1 MENPSLWAICAL
13 VKPSIRVMLGSM
25 GFLANSALAVG
36 ATGVGSLTYGLVE
49 AQAFKV
55 RELDLA
61 LLPAGSESIRVLHI
75 SDLHITPAQTRK
87 INWVKS
93 LAKLEPDFVVGTG
106 DFLAHQLAVPA
117 VIEAMNEL
125 LEIPGAFVL
134 GSNDY
139 FAPKIKNPLMYF
151 SKDREIETTG
161 IALPTSDLVD
171 ELADA
176 GWLDLNNKQS
186 ITEINGV
193 KFHFRG
199 TDDPHIKRDDYA
211 AVAGSFDAAAFAFGV
226 THAPYRRV
234 LQSFAA
240 DKADLVL
247 AGHTHGGQI
256 CIPFYGALVTNC
268 DLPLGQAKGYSTF
281 GESRMPM
288 HVSAGVG
295 TSPFAQ
301 VRIACRPEATLITLS
316 AKLTKD

>member
-1 MENPSLWAICAL
+1 
-13 VKPSIRVMLGSM
+13 VKLSIRVMLGSM

-36 ATGVGSLTYGLVE
+36 TTGVASLAYGLAE
-49 AQAFKV
+49 AQAFKI
-55 RELDLA
+55 RELNLA
-61 LLPAGSESIRVLHI
+61 LLPADSEPIRVLHI

-117 VIEAMNEL
+117 VVEAMNEL
-125 LEIPGAFVL
+125 LDLPGAFVL

-139 FAPKIKNPLMYF
+139 YAPTFKNPLMYF
-151 SKDREIETTG
+151 NTAREIHVKG
-161 IALPTSDLVD
+161 SALPTADLVE
-171 ELADA
+171 ELTDA
-176 GWLDLNNKQS
+176 GWLNLNNNQS
-186 ITEINGV
+186 MTEIKGL

-199 TDDPHIKRDDYA
+199 TDDPHIKRDNYA
-211 AVAGSFDAAAFAFGV
+211 AVAGPFEANAFAFGV

-234 LQSFAA
+234 LQSFET

-256 CIPFYGALVTNC
+256 CLPFYGALVTNC
-268 DLPLGQAKGYSTF
+268 DLPQRKAKGLSSF
-281 GESRMPM
+281 GESEMPL

-301 VRIACRPEATLITLS
+301 IRIACRPEATLLTLS
-316 AKLTKD
+316 AKRI

>member
-1 MENPSLWAICAL
+1 
-13 VKPSIRVMLGSM
+13 MLGSM
-25 GFLANSALAVG
+25 GFLANSALAIG
-36 ATGVGSLTYGLVE
+36 ATGVVSLAYGLVE

-117 VIEAMNEL
+117 VVEAMNEL
-125 LEIPGAFVL
+125 LDIPGAYVL

-139 FAPKIKNPLMYF
+139 FAPSFKNPFMYF
-151 SKDREIETTG
+151 NKKREIRAEGT
-161 IALPTSDLVD
+161 ALPTSDLVD
-171 ELADA
+171 ELNDA

-186 ITEINGV
+186 TAVINGV
-193 KFHFRG
+193 KIHFRG
-199 TDDPHIKRDDYA
+199 TDDPHINKDDYA
-211 AVAGSFDAAAFAFGV
+211 AVAGAFDSDAFAFGV

-234 LQSFAA
+234 LQSFET

-268 DLPLGQAKGYSTF
+268 DLPQGQAKGFSTF
-281 GESRMPM
+281 GESEMPL

-316 AKLTKD
+316 AKAN

>member
-1 MENPSLWAICAL
+1 
-13 VKPSIRVMLGSM
+13 MLGSM
-25 GFLANSALAVG
+25 GFLANSALAIG

-117 VIEAMNEL
+117 VVEAMNEL
-125 LEIPGAFVL
+125 LDIPGAYVL

-139 FAPKIKNPLMYF
+139 FAPSFKNPLTYF
-151 SKDREIETTG
+151 KKDREIRAEGT
-161 IALPTSDLVD
+161 ALPTSDLVD
-171 ELADA
+171 ELNDA

-186 ITEINGV
+186 TAVINGV
-193 KFHFRG
+193 KIHFRG
-199 TDDPHIKRDDYA
+199 TDDPHINKDNYA
-211 AVAGSFDAAAFAFGV
+211 AVAGAFDSDAFAFGV
-226 THAPYRRV
+226 THAPYKRV
-234 LQSFAA
+234 LQSFEA

-268 DLPLGQAKGYSTF
+268 DLPQGQAKGYSTF
-281 GESRMPM
+281 GESKMPL

-295 TSPFAQ
+295 TSPFAPI
-301 VRIACRPEATLITLS
+301 RIACRPEATVITLS
-316 AKLTKD
+316 AKAN

>member
-1 MENPSLWAICAL
+1 
-13 VKPSIRVMLGSM
+13 MLGSM
-25 GFLANSALAVG
+25 GFLANSALAIG

-117 VIEAMNEL
+117 VVEAMNEL
-125 LEIPGAFVL
+125 LDIPGAFVL

-139 FAPKIKNPLMYF
+139 FAPSFKNPFMYF
-151 SKDREIETTG
+151 NKKREIRAEGT
-161 IALPTSDLVD
+161 ALPTSDLVD
-171 ELADA
+171 ELNDA

-186 ITEINGV
+186 TAVINGV
-193 KFHFRG
+193 KIHFRG
-199 TDDPHIKRDDYA
+199 TDDPHIKKDDYA
-211 AVAGSFDAAAFAFGV
+211 AVVGAFDSDAFAFGV

-234 LQSFAA
+234 LQSFEA

-268 DLPLGQAKGYSTF
+268 DLPQGQAKGYSTF
-281 GESRMPM
+281 GASEMPL

-301 VRIACRPEATLITLS
+301 VRIACRPEASLITLR
-316 AKLTKD
+316 AKRT

>member
-1 MENPSLWAICAL
+1 
-13 VKPSIRVMLGSM
+13 MLGSM
-25 GFLANSALAVG
+25 GFLANSALAIG

-117 VIEAMNEL
+117 VVEAMNEL
-125 LEIPGAFVL
+125 LDIPGAFVL
-134 GSNDY
+134 GCIDY
-139 FAPKIKNPLMYF
+139 FAPSFKNPFMYF
-151 SKDREIETTG
+151 NKKREIRAEGT
-161 IALPTSDLVD
+161 ALPTSDLVD
-171 ELADA
+171 ELNDA

-186 ITEINGV
+186 TAVINGV
-193 KFHFRG
+193 KIHFRG
-199 TDDPHIKRDDYA
+199 TDDPHIKKDDYA
-211 AVAGSFDAAAFAFGV
+211 AVAGAFDSDAFAFGV

-234 LQSFAA
+234 LQSFET

-268 DLPLGQAKGYSTF
+268 DLPQGQAKGYSTF
-281 GESRMPM
+281 GASEMPL

-316 AKLTKD
+316 AKTS

>member
-1 MENPSLWAICAL
+1 
-13 VKPSIRVMLGSM
+13 MLGSM

-199 TDDPHIKRDDYA
+199 TDDPHINKDNYA
-211 AVAGSFDAAAFAFGV
+211 AVAGAFDSTAFAFGV

-316 AKLTKD
+316 AKTD

>member
-1 MENPSLWAICAL
+1 
-13 VKPSIRVMLGSM
+13 MLGSM

-36 ATGVGSLTYGLVE
+36 TTGVASLAYGLAE
-49 AQAFKV
+49 AQAFKI
-55 RELDLA
+55 RELNLA
-61 LLPAGSESIRVLHI
+61 LLPADSEPIRVLHI

-117 VIEAMNEL
+117 VVEAMNEL
-125 LEIPGAFVL
+125 MDLPGAFVL

-139 FAPKIKNPLMYF
+139 YAPTFKNPLMYF
-151 SKDREIETTG
+151 NTAREIHVKG
-161 IALPTSDLVD
+161 SALPTADLVE
-171 ELADA
+171 ELTDA
-176 GWLDLNNKQS
+176 GWLDLNNNQS
-186 ITEINGV
+186 VTEIKGV

-199 TDDPHIKRDDYA
+199 TDDPHIKRDNYA
-211 AVAGSFDAAAFAFGV
+211 AVAGPFETDAFAFGV

-234 LQSFAA
+234 LQSFET

-256 CIPFYGALVTNC
+256 CLPFYGALVTNC
-268 DLPLGQAKGYSTF
+268 DLPQRKAKGLSSF
-281 GESRMPM
+281 GESEMPL

-301 VRIACRPEATLITLS
+301 IRIACRPEATLLTLS
-316 AKLTKD
+316 AKRI

>member
-1 MENPSLWAICAL
+1 
-13 VKPSIRVMLGSM
+13 MLGSM
-25 GFLANSALAVG
+25 GFLANSALAIG

-93 LAKLEPDFVVGTG
+93 LAELEPDFVVGTG

-117 VIEAMNEL
+117 VVEAMNEL
-125 LEIPGAFVL
+125 MDIPGAFVL

-139 FAPKIKNPLMYF
+139 FAPSFKNPFMYF
-151 SKDREIETTG
+151 NKKREIRAEGT
-161 IALPTSDLVD
+161 ALPTSDLVN
-171 ELADA
+171 ELNDA

-186 ITEINGV
+186 TAVINGV
-193 KFHFRG
+193 KIHFRG
-199 TDDPHIKRDDYA
+199 TDDPHINKDHYA
-211 AVAGSFDAAAFAFGV
+211 AVAGSFDSDAFAFGV

-234 LQSFAA
+234 LQSFET
-240 DKADLVL
+240 DNADLVL

-268 DLPLGQAKGYSTF
+268 DLPQGQAKGFSTF
-281 GESRMPM
+281 GESEMPL

-316 AKLTKD
+316 AKRI

>member
-1 MENPSLWAICAL
+1 
-13 VKPSIRVMLGSM
+13 MLGTM
-25 GFLANSALAVG
+25 GFLANSALAIGV
-36 ATGVGSLTYGLVE
+36 TGVGSLTYGLAE

-61 LLPAGSESIRVLHI
+61 LLPAGSESIRVLHL

-93 LAKLEPDFVVGTG
+93 LTKLEPDFVVGTG

-117 VIEAMNEL
+117 VVEAMNEL
-125 LEIPGAFVL
+125 LDIPGAFVL

-139 FAPKIKNPLMYF
+139 FAPTIKNPLTYF
-151 SKDREIETTG
+151 KKDREIRAEGT
-161 IALPTSDLVD
+161 ALPTSDLVD
-171 ELADA
+171 ELSDA
-176 GWLDLNNKQS
+176 GWLDLNNKQG
-186 ITEINGV
+186 TAVINDV
-193 KFHFRG
+193 KIHFRG
-199 TDDPHIKRDDYA
+199 TDDPHINKDDYA
-211 AVAGSFDAAAFAFGV
+211 AVAGSFDSDAFAFGV

-234 LQSFAA
+234 LQSFET

-268 DLPLGQAKGYSTF
+268 DLPQGQAKGFSTF
-281 GESRMPM
+281 GESEMPL

-316 AKLTKD
+316 AKRI

>member
-1 MENPSLWAICAL
+1 
-13 VKPSIRVMLGSM
+13 M
-25 GFLANSALAVG
+25 GFLANSALAIG
-36 ATGVGSLTYGLVE
+36 ATGMGSLAYGFAE

-55 RELDLA
+55 RELDLE
-61 LLPAGSESIRVLHI
+61 LLPTGSESIRVLHI

-117 VIEAMNEL
+117 VVEAMNEL
-125 LEIPGAFVL
+125 MDLPGAFVL

-139 FAPKIKNPLMYF
+139 FAPKVKNPLSYF
-151 SKDREIETTG
+151 NTNREIRAEG
-161 IALPTSDLVD
+161 KALPTSDLVD
-171 ELADA
+171 ELSDA

-186 ITEINGV
+186 VTEVNGV
-193 KFHFRG
+193 KIHFRG
-199 TDDPHIKRDDYA
+199 TDDPHIKKDHYA
-211 AVAGSFDAAAFAFGV
+211 AVAGAFDSAAFAFGV
-226 THAPYRRV
+226 THAPYKRV
-234 LQSFAA
+234 LQSFET

-268 DLPLGQAKGYSTF
+268 DLPQGQAKGYSTF
-281 GESRMPM
+281 GETKMPL

-316 AKLTKD
+316 AKKN

>member
-1 MENPSLWAICAL
+1 
-13 VKPSIRVMLGSM
+13 MLGSM
-25 GFLANSALAVG
+25 GFLANSALAIG

-55 RELDLA
+55 RQLDLE
-61 LLPAGSESIRVLHI
+61 LLPAGSDSIRVLHI

-117 VIEAMNEL
+117 VVEAMNEL
-125 LEIPGAFVL
+125 MDIPGAFVL

-139 FAPKIKNPLMYF
+139 FAPTIKNPFMYF
-151 SKDREIETTG
+151 NKDREVRAEGT
-161 IALPTSDLVD
+161 ALPTSDLVE
-171 ELADA
+171 ELTDA

-186 ITEINGV
+186 TAVVNGV
-193 KFHFRG
+193 KIHFRG
-199 TDDPHIKRDDYA
+199 TDDPHINKDNYA
-211 AVAGSFDAAAFAFGV
+211 AVAGAFDSDAFAFGV

-234 LQSFAA
+234 LQSFET
-240 DKADLVL
+240 DNADLVL

-268 DLPLGQAKGYSTF
+268 DLPQGQAKGFSTF
-281 GESRMPM
+281 GDSDMPL

-301 VRIACRPEATLITLS
+301 IRIACRPEATLITLS
-316 AKLTKD
+316 AKTN

>member
-1 MENPSLWAICAL
+1 
-13 VKPSIRVMLGSM
+13 MLGSM
-25 GFLANSALAVG
+25 GFLANSALAIG

-117 VIEAMNEL
+117 VVEAMNEL
-125 LEIPGAFVL
+125 MDIPGAYVL

-139 FAPKIKNPLMYF
+139 FAPTIKNPFMYLN
-151 SKDREIETTG
+151 KKREIRAEGT
-161 IALPTSDLVD
+161 ALPTSDLVD
-171 ELADA
+171 ELNDA

-186 ITEINGV
+186 TAVINGV
-193 KFHFRG
+193 KIHFRG
-199 TDDPHIKRDDYA
+199 TDDPHIKKDDYA
-211 AVAGSFDAAAFAFGV
+211 AVAGAFDSDAFAFGV

-234 LQSFAA
+234 LQSFEA

-268 DLPLGQAKGYSTF
+268 DLPQGQAKGFSTF
-281 GESRMPM
+281 GESEMPL

-316 AKLTKD
+316 AKTN

>member
-1 MENPSLWAICAL
+1 
-13 VKPSIRVMLGSM
+13 MLGTM
-25 GFLANSALAVG
+25 GFLANSALAIGV
-36 ATGVGSLTYGLVE
+36 TGVGGLTYGLAE

-61 LLPAGSESIRVLHI
+61 LLPAGSESIRVLHL

-117 VIEAMNEL
+117 VVEAMNEL
-125 LEIPGAFVL
+125 LDIPGAFVL

-139 FAPKIKNPLMYF
+139 FAPTIKNPLTYF
-151 SKDREIETTG
+151 KKDREIRAEGT
-161 IALPTSDLVD
+161 ALPTSDLVD
-171 ELADA
+171 ELSDA
-176 GWLDLNNKQS
+176 GWLDLNNKQG
-186 ITEINGV
+186 TAVINDV
-193 KFHFRG
+193 KIHFRG
-199 TDDPHIKRDDYA
+199 TDDPHIKKDDYA
-211 AVAGSFDAAAFAFGV
+211 AVAGSFDSDAFAFGV

-234 LQSFAA
+234 LQSFET

-268 DLPLGQAKGYSTF
+268 DLPQGQAKGFSTF
-281 GESRMPM
+281 GESEMPL

-316 AKLTKD
+316 AQRI

>member
-1 MENPSLWAICAL
+1 
-13 VKPSIRVMLGSM
+13 MLGTM
-25 GFLANSALAVG
+25 GFLANSALAIGV
-36 ATGVGSLTYGLVE
+36 TGVGSLTYGLAE

-61 LLPAGSESIRVLHI
+61 LLPAGSVSIRVLHL

-93 LAKLEPDFVVGTG
+93 LTKLEPDFVVGTG

-117 VIEAMNEL
+117 VVEAMNVL
-125 LEIPGAFVL
+125 LDIPGAFVL

-139 FAPKIKNPLMYF
+139 FAPTIKNPLTYF
-151 SKDREIETTG
+151 KKGREIRAEGT
-161 IALPTSDLVD
+161 ALPTSDLVD
-171 ELADA
+171 ELSDA
-176 GWLDLNNKQS
+176 GWLDLNNKQG
-186 ITEINGV
+186 TAVINDV
-193 KFHFRG
+193 KIHFRG
-199 TDDPHIKRDDYA
+199 TDDPHINKDDYA
-211 AVAGSFDAAAFAFGV
+211 AVAGSFDSDAFAFGV

-234 LQSFAA
+234 LQSFEI

-268 DLPLGQAKGYSTF
+268 DLPQGQAKGFSTF
-281 GESRMPM
+281 GESEMPL

-316 AKLTKD
+316 AKRI

>member
-1 MENPSLWAICAL
+1 
-13 VKPSIRVMLGSM
+13 MLGSM
-25 GFLANSALAVG
+25 GFLANSALAIG

-117 VIEAMNEL
+117 VVEAMNEL
-125 LEIPGAFVL
+125 LDMPGAYVL

-139 FAPKIKNPLMYF
+139 FAPTLKNPFMYF
-151 SKDREIETTG
+151 NKDREIRAEGT
-161 IALPTSDLVD
+161 ALPTSDLVD
-171 ELADA
+171 ELNDA

-186 ITEINGV
+186 TAVINGV
-193 KFHFRG
+193 KIHFRG
-199 TDDPHIKRDDYA
+199 TDDPHINKDDYA
-211 AVAGSFDAAAFAFGV
+211 AVAGPFDSDAFAFGV

-234 LQSFAA
+234 LQSFET

-268 DLPLGQAKGYSTF
+268 DLPQGQAKGSSTF
-281 GESRMPM
+281 GESEMPL

-316 AKLTKD
+316 AKTN

>member
-1 MENPSLWAICAL
+1 
-13 VKPSIRVMLGSM
+13 MLGSM
-25 GFLANSALAVG
+25 GFLANSALAIG
-36 ATGVGSLTYGLVE
+36 ATGVGSLAYGLAE

-55 RELDLA
+55 RELVLY

-87 INWVKS
+87 INWVNS

-117 VIEAMNEL
+117 VVEAMNEL
-125 LEIPGAFVL
+125 MDFPGAFVL

-139 FAPKIKNPLMYF
+139 FAPTIKNPFMYF
-151 SKDREIETTG
+151 DKDREIRAEG
-161 IALPTSDLVD
+161 KALPTSDLVD
-171 ELADA
+171 ELTDA
-176 GWLDLNNKQS
+176 GWLNLNNKQ
-186 ITEINGV
+186 IVTDVNGV
-193 KFHFRG
+193 KIHFRG
-199 TDDPHIKRDDYA
+199 TDDPHINKDDYA
-211 AVAGSFDAAAFAFGV
+211 AVSGPFDSDAFAFGV

-234 LQSFAA
+234 LQSFEN

-268 DLPLGQAKGYSTF
+268 DLPQGQAKGFSTF
-281 GESRMPM
+281 GDSEMPL

-295 TSPFAQ
+295 TSPYAQ

-316 AKLTKD
+316 AKLTKN

>member
-1 MENPSLWAICAL
+1 
-13 VKPSIRVMLGSM
+13 MLGSM

-87 INWVKS
+87 INWVRS

-316 AKLTKD
+316 AKTD

>member
-1 MENPSLWAICAL
+1 
-13 VKPSIRVMLGSM
+13 MLGTM
-25 GFLANSALAVG
+25 GFLANSALAIGV
-36 ATGVGSLTYGLVE
+36 TGVGSLTYGLAE

-61 LLPAGSESIRVLHI
+61 LLPAGSESIRVLHL

-117 VIEAMNEL
+117 VVEAMNEL
-125 LEIPGAFVL
+125 LDIPGAFVL

-139 FAPKIKNPLMYF
+139 FAPTIKNPLTYF
-151 SKDREIETTG
+151 RKDREIRAEGT
-161 IALPTSDLVD
+161 ALPTSDLVD
-171 ELADA
+171 ELSDA

-186 ITEINGV
+186 TAVINGV
-193 KFHFRG
+193 KIHFRG
-199 TDDPHIKRDDYA
+199 TDDPHINKDDYA
-211 AVAGSFDAAAFAFGV
+211 AVAGAFDSDAFAFGV

-234 LQSFAA
+234 LQSFET

-268 DLPLGQAKGYSTF
+268 DLPQGQAKGFSTF
-281 GESRMPM
+281 GESEMPL

-316 AKLTKD
+316 AKRI

>member
-1 MENPSLWAICAL
+1 
-13 VKPSIRVMLGSM
+13 MLGSM
-25 GFLANSALAVG
+25 GFLANSALAIG
-36 ATGVGSLTYGLVE
+36 ATGVGSLAYGLVE

-117 VIEAMNEL
+117 VVEAMNEL
-125 LEIPGAFVL
+125 LDIPGAYVL

-139 FAPKIKNPLMYF
+139 FAPSFKNPLTYF
-151 SKDREIETTG
+151 KKDREIRAEGT
-161 IALPTSDLVD
+161 ALPTSDLVD
-171 ELADA
+171 ELNDA

-186 ITEINGV
+186 TAVINGV
-193 KFHFRG
+193 KIHFRG
-199 TDDPHIKRDDYA
+199 TDDPHINKDDYA
-211 AVAGSFDAAAFAFGV
+211 AVAGTFDSDAFAFGV

-234 LQSFAA
+234 LQSFET

-268 DLPLGQAKGYSTF
+268 DLPQGQAKGFSTF
-281 GESRMPM
+281 GETEMPL

-316 AKLTKD
+316 AKTN

>member
-1 MENPSLWAICAL
+1 
-13 VKPSIRVMLGSM
+13 MLGSM
-25 GFLANSALAVG
+25 GFLANSVLAVG
-36 ATGVGSLTYGLVE
+36 ASGVGSLAYGLTE

-55 RELDLA
+55 RNLDLQ
-61 LLPAGSESIRVLHI
+61 LLPAGSESIRILHI

-117 VIEAMNEL
+117 VVEAMNEL
-125 LEIPGAFVL
+125 MDLPGAFVL

-139 FAPKIKNPLMYF
+139 FAPKVKNPLSYF
-151 SKDREIETTG
+151 KTDQEIRAEGT
-161 IALPTSDLVD
+161 ALPTSDLVY
-171 ELADA
+171 ELTDA

-186 ITEINGV
+186 VTEINGL

-199 TDDPHIKRDDYA
+199 TDDPHIKKDNYA
-211 AVAGSFDAAAFAFGV
+211 AVAGPFEADHFRFGV

-234 LQSFAA
+234 LQSFAS

-256 CIPFYGALVTNC
+256 CIPFYGALITNC
-268 DLPLGQAKGYSTF
+268 DLPLGQAKGLSMF
-281 GESRMPM
+281 GETEMPL

-301 VRIACRPEATLITLS
+301 VRIACRPEATLITLT
-316 AKLTKD
+316 AKVI

>member
-1 MENPSLWAICAL
+1 
-13 VKPSIRVMLGSM
+13 MLGSM
-25 GFLANSALAVG
+25 GFLANSALAIG

-117 VIEAMNEL
+117 VVEAMNEL
-125 LEIPGAFVL
+125 MDIPGAYVL

-139 FAPKIKNPLMYF
+139 FAPTIKNPFMYLN
-151 SKDREIETTG
+151 KKREIRAEGT
-161 IALPTSDLVD
+161 ALPTSDLVD
-171 ELADA
+171 ELNDA

-186 ITEINGV
+186 TAVINGV
-193 KFHFRG
+193 KIHFRG
-199 TDDPHIKRDDYA
+199 TDDPHIKKDDYA
-211 AVAGSFDAAAFAFGV
+211 AVAGAFDSDAFAFGV

-234 LQSFAA
+234 LQSFEA

-256 CIPFYGALVTNC
+256 CIPFFGALVTNC
-268 DLPLGQAKGYSTF
+268 DLPQGQAKGFSTF
-281 GESRMPM
+281 GESEMPL

-316 AKLTKD
+316 AKRNS

>member
-1 MENPSLWAICAL
+1 
-13 VKPSIRVMLGSM
+13 MLGSM
-25 GFLANSALAVG
+25 GFLANSALAIG

-117 VIEAMNEL
+117 VVEAMNEL
-125 LEIPGAFVL
+125 LDIPGAYVL

-139 FAPKIKNPLMYF
+139 FAPSFKNPFMYF
-151 SKDREIETTG
+151 NKKREIRAEGT
-161 IALPTSDLVD
+161 ALPTSDLVV
-171 ELADA
+171 ELNDA

-186 ITEINGV
+186 TAVINGV
-193 KFHFRG
+193 KIHFRG
-199 TDDPHIKRDDYA
+199 TDDPHINKDDYA
-211 AVAGSFDAAAFAFGV
+211 AVAGAFDSDAFAFGV

-234 LQSFAA
+234 LQSFET

-268 DLPLGQAKGYSTF
+268 DLPQGQAKGFSTF
-281 GESRMPM
+281 GESEMPL

-316 AKLTKD
+316 AKAN

>member
-1 MENPSLWAICAL
+1 
-13 VKPSIRVMLGSM
+13 MLGSM

-87 INWVKS
+87 INWVRS

>member
-1 MENPSLWAICAL
+1 MENPSLWAFCAH
-13 VKPSIRVMLGSM
+13 VKLSIRVMLVSM
-25 GFLANSALAVG
+25 GFLANSVLAVG
-36 ATGVGSLTYGLVE
+36 ATGVGTLAYGMAE
-49 AQAFKV
+49 AQAYTV
-55 RELDLA
+55 RNLDLS
-61 LLPAGSESIRVLHI
+61 LLPVGSEPIRILHI

-106 DFLAHQLAVPA
+106 DFLAHKLAVPA
-117 VIEAMNEL
+117 VVEAMDEL
-125 LEIPGAFVL
+125 LDIPGAFVL

-139 FAPKIKNPLMYF
+139 FAPTIKNPLMYF
-151 SKDREIETTG
+151 NTAREIQTDG
-161 IALPTSDLVD
+161 QALPTSDLVD
-171 ELADA
+171 ELTDA

-186 ITEINGV
+186 LAEINGI

-199 TDDPHIKRDDYA
+199 TDDPHIDRDNYA
-211 AVAGSFDAAAFAFGV
+211 AVAGPFESNTFRFGV

-234 LQSFAA
+234 LESFAS
-240 DKADLVL
+240 DNADLVL

-268 DLPLGQAKGYSTF
+268 DLPLGQAKGFSTF
-281 GESRMPM
+281 GENEMPL

-316 AKLTKD
+316 AKRI